1 MEGLGWLGTIIVG
14 GLAGW
19 IASGIM
25 KINTGL
31 LLNIV
36 LGILGAVV
44 LNAVLVAIFHG
55 TWGGII
61 GQLIVGLIGACIL
74 IALLR
79 AVQGQR
85 RY

>member
-1 MEGLGWLGTIIVG
+1 
-14 GLAGW
+14 
-19 IASGIM
+19 M

-31 LLNIV
+31 QINIV
-36 LGILGAVV
+36 QVNHGAIVQNEV
-44 LNAVLVAIFHG
+44 LMAIFQA

-85 RY
+85 R

>member
-1 MEGLGWLGTIIVG
+1 MEGLGWVGTIIVG

-44 LNAVLVAIFHG
+44 LNAVLVAIFRA
-55 TWGGII
+55 TWGGFF
-61 GQLIVGLIGACIL
+61 GQLFVGLIGACIL

-79 AVQGQR
+79 AVQGSR
-85 RY
+85 R